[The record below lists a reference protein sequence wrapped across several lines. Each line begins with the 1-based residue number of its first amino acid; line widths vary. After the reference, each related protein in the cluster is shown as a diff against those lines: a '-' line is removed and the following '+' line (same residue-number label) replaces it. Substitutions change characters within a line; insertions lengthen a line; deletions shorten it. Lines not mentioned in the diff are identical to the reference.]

1 MKTSEEMV
9 ASLLRRRDAYY
20 REKKRRSRIA
30 ACSAAGCLAVGIGVF
45 SVFTGGGGRT
55 PTVSPGD
62 TGVQESLPLQTGE
75 TVIRGDICHHIITE
89 QDYANGME
97 SACYASPRDGEC
109 NYTIGL
115 RRAMADYAYDPMTG
129 FLVMIDLYDN
139 GGIPYSEQLCRTEAE
154 RINAE
159 LGTDLTVAALDSDRF
174 TIVGTMTAAQMRAQE
189 GREYGYF
196 FWLTDNYPFAV
207 KLE

>member
-1 MKTSEEMV
+1 
-9 ASLLRRRDAYY
+9 
-20 REKKRRSRIA
+20 
-30 ACSAAGCLAVGIGVF
+30 
-45 SVFTGGGGRT
+45 
-55 PTVSPGD
+55 
-62 TGVQESLPLQTGE
+62 
-75 TVIRGDICHHIITE
+75 
-89 QDYANGME
+89 
-97 SACYASPRDGEC
+97 
-109 NYTIGL
+109 
-115 RRAMADYAYDPMTG
+115 MTG
-129 FLVMIDLYDN
+129 FLVMLDLYDN

-207 KLE
+207 KF

>member
-45 SVFTGGGGRT
+45 WAFAGGGGT
-55 PTVSPGD
+55 PTISTGD
-62 TGVQESLPLQTGE
+62 TGVQDGLPPQTEG
-75 TVIRGDICHHIITE
+75 TVIQGDICHHIITE

-97 SACYASPRDGEC
+97 SACYASPRAGEC

-115 RRAMADYAYDPMTG
+115 RRAMADHDYDPMTG
-129 FLVMIDLYDN
+129 FMVMVELYDS
-139 GGIPYSEQLCRTEAE
+139 GGISYSEQLCRAEAE

-159 LGTDLTVAALDSDRF
+159 LGINLTVTALDSDRF

-196 FWLTDNYPFAV
+196 FWLTDYPFDV
-207 KLE
+207 KSE